1 MISTQELR
9 ALLLEKGA
17 DLVGFGDLKGIGET
31 SSPFSRCVSLAVK
44 LPAETV
50 HGIAEGPTIEYYEA
64 YHTLNARLDALA
76 EFAAR
81 YLEKRGFQAQAQT
94 TTIVV
99 EKAGYR
105 TAIPHKT
112 CATRSGLGWI
122 GKSALLVTPEF
133 GPAVRLSS
141 VLTDAAFDWVGVPI
155 SSSRCGGCE
164 RCKNACPGSAITGT
178 PWETAVER
186 ERLVD
191 VESCRRAARRLA
203 LERTGKEI
211 TLCGKC
217 IEICPYTQNYL
228 KRELSL

>member
-17 DLVGFGDLKGIGET
+17 DLVGVGDLEGIGEA
-31 SSPFSRCVSLAVK
+31 PFNRCISLAVK
-44 LPAETV
+44 LPAATV
-50 HGIAEGPTIEYYEA
+50 RGIADGPTIEYYEA
-64 YHTLNARLDALA
+64 YHSLNARLDALA
-76 EFAAR
+76 EFAAK
-81 YLEKRGFQAQAQT
+81 YLEDRGFRAQAQT

-105 TAIPHKT
+105 TAMPHKT

-133 GPAVRLSS
+133 GPAIRLSS
-141 VLTDAAFDWVGVPI
+141 VLTDAVFDRVGIPVT
-155 SSSRCGGCE
+155 SSRCGGCE

-178 PWETAVER
+178 LWETSTAR
-186 ERLVD
+186 ERLVN
-191 VESCRRAARRLA
+191 VESCRRAARGLA